1 MLTRA
6 FIRKVWLL
14 NAAPSAGAGAVAQV
28 PTQCM
33 PLVMM

>member
-1 MLTRA
+1 MLMRA

-14 NAAPSAGAGAVAQV
+14 NAAPSAGAGVVAQV

-33 PLVMM
+33 PFAMM